1 MLPLTRCRQCSSK
14 LLQLERLWL
23 LPDGRHV
30 ARRRCPECAVI
41 DDVTAAPEA
50 LWAWCSESRRHR
62 DRLEQMALELAEG
75 VAELEPLEPLT

>member
-1 MLPLTRCRQCSSK
+1 MLPLTRCRHCSSK

-30 ARRRCPECAVI
+30 ARRRCPECEAT

-50 LWAWCSESRRHR
+50 LWAWCSDLRRHR
-62 DRLEQMALELAEG
+62 DRLERTVAELSEG
-75 VAELEPLEPLT
+75 VAVLESLS